1 MRTGLIAKKLGM
13 TRVFNDAGRH
23 VPVTVLQLEGCQV
36 VAQRTNEKDGY
47 TALQLGAGTRKVKN
61 VTKAQRGHFAKAE
74 VAMIG
79 VVDGMVCMACQAKV
93 EKELKAATGESNV
106 EVSWPEGVAFINFE
120 NTPNFS
126 EVDFKKVIEDAGFAV
141 GKVATLNEKIIDPKS
156 GLISLNKF

>member
-1 MRTGLIAKKLGM
+1 MGIFKLTGEKIYLKYINKMKKIYLTLFSLILL
-13 TRVFNDAGRH
+13 
-23 VPVTVLQLEGCQV
+23 LQSPL
-36 VAQRTNEKDGY
+36 R
-47 TALQLGAGTRKVKN
+47 
-61 VTKAQRGHFAKAE
+61 AE

-93 EKELKAATGESNV
+93 EKELKAATGEGNV

-126 EVDFKKVIEDAGFAV
+126 EEDFKKVIENAGFAV